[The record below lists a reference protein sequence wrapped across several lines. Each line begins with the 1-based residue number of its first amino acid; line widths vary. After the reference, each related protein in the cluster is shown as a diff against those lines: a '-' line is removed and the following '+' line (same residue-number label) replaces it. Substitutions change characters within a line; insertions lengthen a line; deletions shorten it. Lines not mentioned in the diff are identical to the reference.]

1 MGGKNG
7 VECRV
12 LQGSLGRILDA
23 PESRHNRGWKNWNA
37 FNWERTRGG
46 ARVRCCSTFLRNSAA
61 DRPHPAASHRPPR
74 RAAPLLSSFW
84 QKSGAIV
91 YVREEWMNARDDEE
105 GFDAAGDVAHAQWR
119 LRPSATMGA
128 CPTPQRFPRTSGG
141 CASLRCDCR
150 VTPRCRTSH
159 GGSSVRLGSAP
170 REHESP
176 ATVGASARNLR
187 PHKLRG
193 RPSSHLFRV
202 AVRATARRALATA
215 HGVHDARAPK
225 AHCPTPPPFQSLKG
239 ARGSHPAC
247 RAVLHR
253 GRPSLVPGVA
263 ANRPRRAGKRNAG
276 EVTVGIRGHR
286 SPIVG

>member
-1 MGGKNG
+1 MEELESVQLGEDSGRSSSALLLNIPAKLRRRSPASGGK
-7 VECRV
+7 R
-12 LQGSLGRILDA
+12 QA
-23 PESRHNRGWKNWNA
+23 PASTDRCSHPSGKSRAH
-37 FNWERTRGG
+37 
-46 ARVRCCSTFLRNSAA
+46 
-61 DRPHPAASHRPPR
+61 
-74 RAAPLLSSFW
+74 
-84 QKSGAIV
+84 
-91 YVREEWMNARDDEE
+91 VREEWTSARDDEE
-105 GFDAAGDVAHAQWR
+105 GFDGAGDVVSRSVALATLGCHGR
-119 LRPSATMGA
+119 LSDATL
-128 CPTPQRFPRTSGG
+128 FPRTSGG

-239 ARGSHPAC
+239 ARGSQPAC
-247 RAVLHR
+247 RAR
-253 GRPSLVPGVA
+253 A
-263 ANRPRRAGKRNAG
+263 APWAAQPRPRRCCQ
-276 EVTVGIRGHR
+276 
-286 SPIVG
+286 SPASCG